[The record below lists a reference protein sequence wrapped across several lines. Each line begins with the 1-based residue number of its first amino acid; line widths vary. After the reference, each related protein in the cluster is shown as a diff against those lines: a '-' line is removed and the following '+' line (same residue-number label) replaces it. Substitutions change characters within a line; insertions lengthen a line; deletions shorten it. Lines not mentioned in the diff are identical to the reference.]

1 MSVILGGFRGSRAAM
16 LCCARRSIGCR
27 SKIRCQLCANVI
39 AAKIQTGDRVS
50 RRQIRND
57 SENTA
62 IQSTVDSLNI
72 LLRQLSCAERRR
84 GIEGDASA
92 NYFGIFGLL
101 LIRKTAFLLTGATVV
116 CPEAG

>member
-1 MSVILGGFRGSRAAM
+1 M

-72 LLRQLSCAERRR
+72 LLRQLSCAERRH